1 MSGEG
6 RDRPAAPGEPSAEE
20 SLDEALDYLERMLEG
35 REGSQSERPG
45 SPPAE
50 EHQYEIPLL
59 DEVVR
64 PGSES
69 EPAPFPAA
77 EHEGEAFEELSRR
90 VAERLASEIEIIV
103 NDSIERAVGEAL
115 ADAQARIRDHL
126 AIVLP
131 EIVEEL
137 RHARRDEQS

>member
-1 MSGEG
+1 MSGDE
-6 RDRPAAPGEPSAEE
+6 RPPRPDEPSAEE
-20 SLDEALDYLERMLEG
+20 SLDEALNHLERMLEG
-35 REGSQSERPG
+35 RDDAQGEH
-45 SPPAE
+45 PAAE
-50 EHQYEIPLL
+50 PAEHQYEIPLL
-59 DEVVR
+59 DEVVV
-64 PGSES
+64 PS
-69 EPAPFPAA
+69 A
-77 EHEGEAFEELSRR
+77 EGEQASYPSAEQREESDELSRR

-137 RHARRDEQS
+137 RHARRDERS